1 MKRLR
6 GAGVFLAILGGLLAL
21 AGCQCKPR
29 EAPGG
34 GETPGALRV
43 VATVLPVEN
52 LTLAIAEGS
61 KRIEV
66 RGLLP
71 ATAGC
76 PHDYSLTPG
85 DMKKLEGADMIV
97 AVGLGYEPFLE
108 RIRQGSKKSLEM
120 VLAAEAVEKLLDTP
134 HGEEGGEGED
144 HGDDDPAHR
153 VEHGGEE
160 IGGED
165 RGAEFHRGGHSREHG
180 AVNDHPFVSPKQG
193 ALMARAIASALIRID
208 PEEAYLLRRNEESL
222 VRELE
227 AVHAELKAF
236 VATLDNKRVAAVSPV
251 FGYLLRDIGLEEA
264 AVLTS
269 RHLEAL
275 SAGRMAEV
283 VARLKQNPPALILNE
298 DQFDERVARSFG
310 QGVGAEV
317 VTVGTQTIGP
327 RGPRAYLDQAR
338 AIAAALERGLRGRP

>member
-1 MKRLR
+1 MKKT
-6 GAGVFLAILGGLLAL
+6 LAL
-21 AGCQCKPR
+21 SILVAIGCLSVSSACQRHPKERPEQDQR
-29 EAPGG
+29 PAS
-34 GETPGALRV
+34 LRV

-52 LTLAIAEGS
+52 LTLAIASGS
-61 KRIEV
+61 KKLDV

-71 ATAGC
+71 ATGGC

-85 DMKKLEGADMIV
+85 DVKKLEGADMLV

-108 RIRQGSKKSLEM
+108 KIQKGSKKPMEI
-120 VLAAEAVEKLLDTP
+120 VLAGETVEKLLYGP
-134 HGEEGGEGED
+134 HGHEGGEGED
-144 HGDDDPAHR
+144 HGDEESAGHA
-153 VEHGGEE
+153 EHGGEGA
-160 IGGED
+160 GGED
-165 RGAEFHRGGHSREHG
+165 RGAEIHREGHGHEHG

-208 PEEAYLLRRNEESL
+208 PEEADLLRRNEESL

-227 AVHAELKAF
+227 AIHAELKTF
-236 VATLDNKRVAAVSPV
+236 VATLGNKRVAAVSPI
-251 FGYLLRDIGLEEA
+251 FAYLLRDIGLEEA

-298 DQFDERVARSFG
+298 DQFDERIARSFG
-310 QGVGAEV
+310 QAVGAEV
-317 VTVGTQTIGP
+317 ITVGTQTSGP